1 MSDPLTVVEPLQVTD
16 AVLTASSVPEDDAP
30 AWLAGTSYALGA
42 RVVRQHRVYESAAAN
57 NQGADP
63 ASNPVR
69 WVDKGPTN
77 RWAIFDSVNST
88 RSKAPSGSMSFT
100 LQLPRS
106 VSIVAAL
113 NVVGCATV
121 KLRIQHPVFGLLYE
135 QTHSLGSVPSQ
146 AGWWEWLAGNRTA
159 PDMLMLRGLPGFVG
173 STMTVTFTG
182 SEVLGVGVLVL
193 GEAREIGTGVVSAR
207 TGIQDFSRKERN
219 AFGDAILV
227 ERAHAKRAS
236 FQLKVLTPRVHED
249 SEYLASL
256 RAKPCLWVGS
266 VLYGSTV
273 IYGFYQNFEMLIERQ
288 SISDCSLDIEGLT

>member
-1 MSDPLTVVEPLQVTD
+1 MSNPLTVVEPLEVTD
-16 AVLTASSVPEDDAP
+16 AVLVASSLPEDDAP
-30 AWLAGTSYALGA
+30 AWVAGTSYALGVKVL
-42 RVVRQHRVYESAAAN
+42 RNHRVYESAVAN

-63 ASNPVR
+63 ANNPVR
-69 WVDKGPTN
+69 WIDKGPSN
-77 RWAIFDSVNST
+77 RWAVFDTVNGT

-100 LQLPRS
+100 LLLPRS
-106 VSIVAAL
+106 VSILACL

-121 KLRIQHPVFGLLYE
+121 NLRIQHPVFGLLYE
-135 QTHSLGSVPSQ
+135 QTHLLGSVPAQ

-182 SEVLGVGVLVL
+182 SEVLGVGILVL
-193 GEAREIGTGVVSAR
+193 GEGREIGMGVTSAR

-227 ERAHAKRAS
+227 ERAYAKRAS

-256 RAKPCLWVGS
+256 RAKPCLWIGS
-266 VLYGSTV
+266 VQYGSTV
-273 IYGFYQNFEMLIERQ
+273 IYGFYQTFEMLIERET
-288 SISDCSLDIEGLT
+288 ITDCSLDIEGLT